1 MLQFPPQKLKEIL
14 IKDGLI
20 NGQDFDLLLEEGRR
34 LNQKVEDILVS
45 RGIISTE
52 YYYNILSQYLGVKLS
67 TLAGEGSIDDNVLN
81 LLSADIAKQKRAIVF
96 KKGDDGVLDVAM
108 EDPSDLRTIE
118 FLERHLKARVK
129 PFLAKPID
137 LEKGFAIYNKKLAE
151 NFKNII
157 EENIQNSLQIKEE
170 KIEQVAKA
178 MPIVAI
184 VDTFISYAVSLR
196 SSDIHIEVLE
206 DGILVRFRI
215 DGILHEVM
223 RIPKE
228 VQPSIL
234 ARIKLLANLR
244 IDEHYRPQDGR
255 FNLKAGEETMDI
267 RVAIMPT
274 LYGEKIEMRLLPATQ
289 KPLSLEEI
297 GMDPAMV
304 NIVKENL
311 KKSYG
316 MILVCGPTGSGKTTT
331 LYSILNILNRPEVN
345 IVTIEDPIEYYI
357 KYINQTQI
365 NPLAGIT
372 FVNALRSFLRQDPNV
387 ILVGEIRDGETA
399 EIAINAALTGHL
411 ILSSLHT
418 NNAIA
423 AIPRLI
429 DLKVPPFLT
438 AVVLNVIVAQRLVRK
453 ICLNC
458 IESIAPTKEIIEV
471 LERQK
476 LEDNLAKE
484 VKMPKTLFRGKG
496 CSTCNLTGY
505 RGRMGI
511 FEILNIDSDMREL
524 ISKPSFSSEEISK
537 LVRKKGTINMFE
549 DGLKKAELGLTTIEE
564 VLRVIRE

>member
-1 MLQFPPQKLKEIL
+1 MNFPPQKLKEIL

-20 NGQDFDLLLEEGRR
+20 NGRDFDLLLEEGRR
-34 LNQKVEDILVS
+34 LNQKIEDILIS
-45 RGIISTE
+45 RGLVSAD

-67 TLAGEGSIDDNVLN
+67 NLAGEGSINENVLN

-129 PFLAKPID
+129 PFLAKPVD

-215 DGILHEVM
+215 DGILHEIL

-234 ARIKLLANLR
+234 ARIKLLANLK

-423 AIPRLI
+423 AIPRLV
-429 DLKVPPFLT
+429 DLKVPPFLM
-438 AVVLNVIVAQRLVRK
+438 AAVLNVIVAQRLVRK

-458 IESIAPTKEIIEV
+458 LESIAPTKEIIEV

-476 LEDNLAKE
+476 FEENLAKE
-484 VKMPKTLFRGKG
+484 VKIPKTLFRGKG
-496 CSTCNLTGY
+496 CSTCNFTGY

-511 FEILNIDSDMREL
+511 FEILNIDNDMREL